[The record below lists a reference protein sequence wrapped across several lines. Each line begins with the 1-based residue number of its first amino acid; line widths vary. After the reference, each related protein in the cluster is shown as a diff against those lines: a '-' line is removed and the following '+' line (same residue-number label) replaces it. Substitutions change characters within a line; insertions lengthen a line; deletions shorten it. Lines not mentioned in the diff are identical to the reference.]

1 MKGRTA
7 AWLGILL
14 LAVAPCLRAS
24 EESAHHGGGMDFIG
38 KVLNFLVL
46 FGGLA
51 YILHKPLRAFLR
63 KRTENVRLVLEES
76 EKDRLLADEKLRS
89 ARERLAGLASEVEA
103 MKRAAEA
110 EGRAEQDRIRRL
122 AAEEA
127 EKIKRL
133 ARADMESRVRAGV
146 RELKRHAAALAVER
160 AGARIRER
168 LTSETQAV
176 LIEGAIKDLAGRDE
190 KEGPDPKVRPRAH

>member
-1 MKGRTA
+1 MRGRA
-7 AWLGILL
+7 AVWTGVFLL
-14 LAVAPCLRAS
+14 LAAPCLRAS
-24 EESAHHGGGMDFIG
+24 EESAHHGGGMDFVG
-38 KVLNFLVL
+38 KVINFVVL

-51 YILHKPLRAFLR
+51 FVLFKPLRAFLR
-63 KRTENVRLVLEES
+63 KRTEDVRRALDDS
-76 EKDRLLADEKLRS
+76 EDERRRAGEKLRE

-110 EGRAEQDRIRRL
+110 EGRAEQDKIRRL

-127 EKIKRL
+127 EKIKKL
-133 ARADMESRVRAGV
+133 SKADMESKVRAGV

-176 LIEGAIKDLAGRDE
+176 LIEGAIKDLAGKDE
-190 KEGPDPKVRPRAH
+190 KEGPDPKIRPRAH